1 MGAFIGRHVCGVGPN
16 YPPEVKKNETMR
28 LGLEDPAAYTDDG
41 WPYQSLAIYGRLCSG
56 GFFFLHCCDFQET
69 FCDTCKRKTET
80 FCRIFARNAGLVAYC
95 QIYTKG
101 YNRSPNYSTILNFF
115 YFSI

>member
-56 GFFFLHCCDFQET
+56 GFFFCT
-69 FCDTCKRKTET
+69 
-80 FCRIFARNAGLVAYC
+80 VA
-95 QIYTKG
+95 ISRRPSVTLAKG
-101 YNRSPNYSTILNFF
+101 KLKLFVEFSPEMQA
-115 YFSI
+115 